1 MGSIMA
7 KRVIAGDGR
16 VQVAIPNEDA
26 KEIEELV
33 KEGVFSNKQEVVK
46 FAVRRYLDE
55 KEGN

>member
-1 MGSIMA
+1 MA